1 MNCKFVEENLIDIVE
16 GELPPEMQKQIDAH
30 LRSCSRCASLVE
42 QFAQVWQ
49 VWEQPAHIES
59 SPAFWTKLQRR
70 IRESEE
76 KKSLILPILEGWNR
90 WLRPIAAAAT
100 VLIGIVV
107 GYHLGNFPVRKGA
120 ELSDQRILAAEQF
133 VDDNLGSFYDFP
145 IGSVGE
151 FYVSLG
157 QNN

>member
-1 MNCKFVEENLIDIVE
+1 MNCKFVRKNLVGIVE
-16 GELPPEMQKQIDAH
+16 GELPSEVRKGIEAH
-30 LRSCSRCASLVE
+30 LQSCNRCANLVE

-59 SPAFWTKLQRR
+59 SSAFWTKLQRR

-90 WLRPIAAAAT
+90 WLRPIAATAT

-107 GYHLGNFPVRKGA
+107 GYQLGS
-120 ELSDQRILAAEQF
+120 LSTPRSAQSTQQANNAVEQF
-133 VDDNLGSFYDFP
+133 VDDNLGSLYDFP
-145 IGSVGE
+145 VGSVGE